1 MRTHTHT
8 HIHTQGNHKHLETYL
23 LRCVEQLQAKQGVF
37 TALRTLRSLLELRAE
52 LDKDQVGVAFVC
64 ALL

>member
-1 MRTHTHT
+1 
-8 HIHTQGNHKHLETYL
+8 
-23 LRCVEQLQAKQGVF
+23 VEQLQAKQGVF